1 LKGYT
6 INNALRMRMN
16 DKTGSIVKGKKA
28 NMIVLDRDI
37 FSVPDEQIKEIKAE
51 KVLFE
56 GTEQMIKSID
66 F

>member
-1 LKGYT
+1 
-6 INNALRMRMN
+6 MN